1 MVIIMH
7 LISLKY
13 MYLKSPGAANLTARD
28 TLSLG
33 AHRRPLSESLS
44 APGFQQQQSAS
55 GGASAE
61 FNQQYESLLRQ
72 FNVQNQQLLLQGHLL
87 QQQYLEQQQRYL
99 DLTTITFLV

>member
-1 MVIIMH
+1 MEESYLWKGEQ

-13 MYLKSPGAANLTARD
+13 LRYAGAANLTARD

-55 GGASAE
+55 GVSGASAE
-61 FNQQYESLLRQ
+61 FTQQYESLLRQ
-72 FNVQNQQLLLQGHLL
+72 FNVQNQQLLLQGHLM
-87 QQQYLEQQQRYL
+87 QQQYLEQQQRY
-99 DLTTITFLV
+99 